1 VSSQAEDDQ
10 RINVDND
17 AEMARWANSLCTS
30 VETLRRAIAAVG
42 PQLNDVK
49 RYVFDALLR
58 EARRRKEGEE

>member
-1 VSSQAEDDQ
+1 MSSQAQDDQ

-30 VETLRRAIAAVG
+30 VETLRQAIAAVG
-42 PQLNDVK
+42 PQLKDVK

-58 EARRRKEGEE
+58 EARRRQDADE